1 MKTLQSTRDLQDFGI
16 NPLTGE
22 ACKFGM
28 RVLCDLTEKGR
39 DLVCVFLGGEMID
52 GFPENWNTQVGNEKA
67 VSSVMLTHR
76 ALSDLMVFALLRDHP
91 VVLVRGGSA
100 VGLVEADTYYQSYLA
115 IATDPTSGYTIYRN
129 PHAASPTT
137 RNEHAFTGRTE

>member
-39 DLVCVFLGGEMID
+39 DLVCTFLGGQMID
-52 GFPENWNTQVGNEKA
+52 GFPENWNTQVGNERA

-76 ALSDLMVFALLRDHP
+76 TLADLMVFSLLRDHH
-91 VVLVRGGSA
+91 VVLVRGSA
-100 VGLVEADTYYQSYLA
+100 ATGLTKDDPYYDRYME
-115 IATDPTSGYTIYRN
+115 IATDPTSGYTVYRN
-129 PHAASPTT
+129 PNAASPTT
-137 RNEHAFTGRTE
+137 RHEHAFTGRTE